1 MRLEIRDSEWWYEHV
16 NAWRKTELSQS
27 DYCRKHSLLIK
38 SFSNWKLK
46 QDRELSAIQ
55 ANLNGNIQQP
65 ENIGLISV
73 KVKNDNHDLVKN
85 LQANF
90 SGLSLIV
97 DDCRVLI
104 NNNFNPSTLRDLLSV
119 LTSK

>member
-1 MRLEIRDSEWWYEHV
+1 MRLEIRDSEWWYKHV
-16 NAWRKTELSQS
+16 NAWRKTEISQS

-46 QDRELSAIQ
+46 QDRELSAIH
-55 ANLNGNIQQP
+55 ANLNDNQQSTK
-65 ENIGLISV
+65 EAGFISV
-73 KVKNDNHDLVKN
+73 QVNNDNYDLAKN

-97 DDCRVLI
+97 DDCRVVI

-119 LTSK
+119 LTNK